1 MKLIFG
7 TGNQAKLN
15 VMKIRLK
22 PLGINLIGLEDLK
35 KGRIHGSKR
44 ARNWKYATRKCETE
58 SNGVLSGI

>member
-1 MKLIFG
+1 MKLLFG

-22 PLGINLIGLEDLK
+22 PLGINLIGLEESE

-44 ARNWKYATRKCETE
+44 CQKLEITPLENDET
-58 SNGVLSGI
+58 